1 MKFTTSAKK
10 ISAVITAALAAV
22 ALAPMTAMAAPT
34 SGTDV
39 ADSTLTVNDLL
50 NGDTV
55 SAYQIADADI
65 DAHNNL
71 TYHFVSG
78 LPAEYDSADELSHVA
93 TDGTSFKQD
102 SAMQNAAAKIATAM
116 TGKAAYTSAT
126 AQGTSATLTLG
137 SGYYLV
143 RVTSTSGKTRVYQNM
158 VIDATPQTV
167 PGAQRYETR
176 RLDPINV
183 KKTDVNVTKTVDEG
197 ESSTDKHSVGDSV
210 PFTVSTA
217 VPSYPADSANATFI
231 IGDKPTEGL
240 EIDPESI
247 EINGQK
253 AVSGLITLSPLPPTP
268 SRSST
273 RRLISW
279 PIRGTP
285 SPLPTRPR

>member
-1 MKFTTSAKK
+1 M
-10 ISAVITAALAAV
+10 
-22 ALAPMTAMAAPT
+22 
-34 SGTDV
+34 
-39 ADSTLTVNDLL
+39 
-50 NGDTV
+50 

-93 TDGTSFKQD
+93 TDGTSFKQG

-116 TGKAAYTSAT
+116 TGKAAYMSAT

-143 RVTSTSGKTRVYQNM
+143 RMTSTSGKTRVYQNM

-197 ESSTDKHSVGDSV
+197 ESSTDKHSVGDSI

-240 EIDPESI
+240 EIDPASI
-247 EINGQK
+247 EVNGQK

-285 SPLPTRPR
+285 SPLPTRPN